1 MSLVTLSL
9 LLPMFT
15 VCIAQAYCD
24 HGGVV
29 CHLSLLVFFYKCLQF
44 VLHMP
49 IVIMEE

>member
-24 HGGVV
+24 HGGVA
-29 CHLSLLVFFYKCLQF
+29 CHLSLLVFFYQCLQF
-44 VLHMP
+44 DCSKPPL
-49 IVIMEE
+49 